1 MYIYFQDH
9 THNHVIYVC
18 IFIKQVALRDCSNL
32 LYENTEML
40 GKSKLWKGT
49 LYMLMDTCCMKM
61 RSSIVDNIINTKGL
75 KTEMTRQFYINI

>member
-40 GKSKLWKGT
+40 GKSKL
-49 LYMLMDTCCMKM
+49 
-61 RSSIVDNIINTKGL
+61 
-75 KTEMTRQFYINI
+75 